1 MVVLFCKQHV
11 RVVCLYPVQKVKIIK
26 ESSVNKRLIYT
37 SAMFKQLLFCLAIT
51 GCQAAVH
58 VLNDGNFEKN
68 TQASTGMT
76 TGSWLIKFYAP
87 WCGHCKSLAPHYIE
101 AEETINASEEV
112 SNINFAEVDCTADNS
127 KKTCKRFEI
136 RGYPSLRFLH
146 RSKMIE
152 YDDLKRKAD
161 ALVEYVSQ
169 DWDAILDSKDGSI
182 SILNK
187 GGDTYQ
193 YVQDIPVPL
202 TAFNEFVNT
211 MKKDF
216 VELWNMKKNIVICLV
231 VGGMVVGWVLKSMCS
246 GSSASKTKE
255 E

>member
-1 MVVLFCKQHV
+1 MSNKFN
-11 RVVCLYPVQKVKIIK
+11 RQKIF
-26 ESSVNKRLIYT
+26 LGFYT